1 MDRFVHASTEGKN
14 ASIAFAV
21 INETVLSTSKH
32 ISDLEEKTTVWL
44 NSQLRDH
51 CKKAK
56 GDEPEQTDGGRKK
69 AKKRLKEF
77 KKHQQAKKAKAPLKA
92 QKSGSAKQPWA
103 DSSDSDS
110 SDSEPEK
117 SQESLLGLI
126 CSVQRDIKTFEMQN
140 KKAMN
145 ETDAYLN
152 LKNKK

>member
-32 ISDLEEKTTVWL
+32 ISDLEEKKVRL
-44 NSQLRDH
+44 NSQLWDH

-69 AKKRLKEF
+69 AKKHLKEF
-77 KKHQQAKKAKAPLKA
+77 KKHQQAQKAKAPLKA

-110 SDSEPEK
+110 FDSEP
-117 SQESLLGLI
+117 
-126 CSVQRDIKTFEMQN
+126 
-140 KKAMN
+140 
-145 ETDAYLN
+145 
-152 LKNKK
+152 